1 MQRVLFAVAAF
12 AFVALAAT
20 AATLDPALPRY
31 EPRPVAPPPD
41 AGYVL
46 PDGAVHIVSGNRGM
60 GVVLEGFNALFSR
73 THPGVRFRVDYN
85 REGNTVNIAPLTFG
99 ITMVCPLGRETN
111 WYEQV
116 TYRNIVGTDPVTIK
130 IAHGT
135 LTSIRMT
142 AGLAIYINEHNPLRQ
157 LTLDQ
162 LARIFTTGAPE
173 GDLTY
178 WGQVGATGEWA
189 NRPIHIY
196 GTPEASGY
204 GYFMLKNKF
213 GHRPFAPGYES
224 FELAAQIV
232 KRVGEDLYG
241 IGFSGQGFLTPQTR
255 LVAVADRSGGP
266 YLEGTEDE
274 VASGRYPLDRSVD
287 LAIRRE
293 PGRPLDPFVEEYLRM
308 ILSREGQAI
317 VAAEAGG
324 YVPLN
329 AMQVAREL
337 AKLEEAP

>member
-1 MQRVLFAVAAF
+1 MACTLIAGA
-12 AFVALAAT
+12 ALALMAMMT
-20 AATLDPALPRY
+20 SAATLDPQLPTY
-31 EPRPVAPPPD
+31 DPQSVSPPAD
-41 AGYVL
+41 ATYVL
-46 PDGAVHIVSGNRGM
+46 ADGTVHIISGNRGI

-85 REGNTVNIAPLTFG
+85 REGNSVNIAALTYGTTIF
-99 ITMVCPLGRETN
+99 CPLGRETN

-116 TYRNIVGTDPVTIK
+116 TYRSIVGADPLTIK

-135 LTSIRMT
+135 LTSARMT
-142 AGLAIYINEHNPLRQ
+142 AGLAIYINKQNPIRK

-162 LARIFTTGAPE
+162 LARMFTTGAPG

-178 WGQVGATGEWA
+178 WRQLGASGEWA
-189 NRPIHIY
+189 QRPIHVY

-204 GYFMLKNKF
+204 SYFMLKNKWSD
-213 GHRPFAPGYES
+213 RPFAPGYES

-241 IGFSGQGFLTPQTR
+241 IGFAGQGFLTPETR
-255 LVAVADRSGGP
+255 LVAVADDAGGP
-266 YLEGTEDE
+266 YMEGTEEE
-274 VASGRYPLDRSVD
+274 VASGRYPLDRSVG

-293 PGRPLDPFVEEYLRM
+293 PGKPLDPFVKEYVRL

-317 VAAEAGG
+317 VASEADG

-329 AMQVAREL
+329 AAQVAEEL
-337 AKLEEAP
+337 AKLDAWH